1 MKKITLSILTITS
14 ILSAQSDIEL
24 LKSQMD
30 EMAKKIAKLE
40 KEKEKDNTH
49 IISKAPK
56 LKISG
61 KHFLGFV
68 SKDDK
73 VKDDRTNK
81 FETRRNYFQI
91 KAYFSEESKNYFRTT
106 FDTTKKGDGDWNVRL
121 KYAYLYLNNILPYT
135 GVEIGQAHR
144 PWIDY
149 EEHQGWWMRSVSKV
163 FAEASEAGHLT
174 NSADLGVNF
183 KTKTPYFSSEIGIYN
198 GEGYHYK
205 EDGRGKSFEWRL
217 TAHPLGT
224 GKEHVKTTKSRYLDI
239 SFFGQ
244 LNQSLAKSFESDKNG
259 TKDIE
264 HNLNLLAGTVVY
276 NQPNLLIAGQYV
288 MADNED
294 YKYQGSGFSVNGEF
308 RFGGKYEYAL
318 IGRYDSLDTD
328 DDEVAKIDKDGDK
341 NSYLIGAV
349 YNYNKNVKF
358 IANML
363 DVKYENVESKDFSQY
378 MLTAEINW

>member
-144 PWIDY
+144 PWIDF
-149 EEHQGWWMRSVSKV
+149 ETHNGWNYRSISKV
-163 FAEASEAGHLT
+163 FVEDKRGAHLT
-174 NSADLGVNF
+174 NSADVGINF
-183 KTKTPYFSSEIGIYN
+183 KTKTDYFSSEIGVFN
-198 GEGYHYK
+198 GEGYHGV
-205 EDGRGKSFEWRL
+205 EDGKGLSFEWRL
-217 TAHPLGT
+217 TAYLIGN
-224 GKEHVKTTKSRYLDI
+224 TKHKHKRDSYANI

-244 LNQSLAKSFESDKNG
+244 FNEDSNKHGNEDLNWYGVHA
-259 TKDIE
+259 T
-264 HNLNLLAGTVVY
+264 Y
-276 NQPNLLIAGQYV
+276 NQPNFLISTQYIKTDDANIKYAGEGY
-288 MADNED
+288 
-294 YKYQGSGFSVNGEF
+294 SINGEL
-308 RFGGKYEYAL
+308 RFGDFTT
-318 IGRYDSLDTD
+318 IGRYDHFELDNNNEEKD
-328 DDEVAKIDKDGDK
+328 RKIAGLAYK
-341 NSYLIGAV
+341 
-349 YNYNKNVKF
+349 YNKNIEF
-358 IANML
+358 IANFTNE
-363 DVKYENVESKDFSQY
+363 KVEDNSGIITDEDSL
-378 MLTAEINW
+378 MVTAEINW